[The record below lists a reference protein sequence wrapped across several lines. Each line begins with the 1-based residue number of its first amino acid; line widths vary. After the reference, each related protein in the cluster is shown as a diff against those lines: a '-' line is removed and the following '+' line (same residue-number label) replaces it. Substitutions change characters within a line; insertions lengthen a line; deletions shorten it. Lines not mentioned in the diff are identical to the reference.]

1 MVIGGLPD
9 DNTWRMPMS
18 ESNACSGV
26 KLLGILGWARSTIVT
41 VVTVEHRNWGKDAA
55 ALERHLLLS

>member
-1 MVIGGLPD
+1 MVRGGLPD

-26 KLLGILGWARSTIVT
+26 KLLVILGWARSTIVT
-41 VVTVEHRNWGKDAA
+41 AGAVEHRNWGKDAA
-55 ALERHLLLS
+55 ELERHLLLS